1 MLFLVLFLKKGLI
14 NSQKKDKIEEQVGE
28 SGWKWYEN
36 PKKWEAVIVMFM
48 GQFEHTIDAKGRTI
62 VPVKYREDLGDE
74 FIVTWGPDGCL
85 YLYPQQEW
93 EQFAHKLRSLP
104 SSQKTRRI
112 QRQFLSMAMEVALD
126 KQGRILIP
134 SKLREI
140 AKLDKDLVF
149 IGMMNRV
156 EIWDRS
162 TLESQEQE
170 EDEIALEEAMDD
182 LGISL

>member
-1 MLFLVLFLKKGLI
+1 
-14 NSQKKDKIEEQVGE
+14 
-28 SGWKWYEN
+28 
-36 PKKWEAVIVMFM
+36 MFM

-85 YLYPQQEW
+85 YLYPQEEW
-93 EQFAHKLRSLP
+93 DQFAQKLRNLP

-134 SKLREI
+134 AKLRES
-140 AKLDKDLVF
+140 AGLEKDLVF

-156 EIWDRS
+156 EIWDKS
-162 TLESQEQE
+162 TLEAQEQE
-170 EDEIALEEAMDD
+170 EEELGLEEAMDD